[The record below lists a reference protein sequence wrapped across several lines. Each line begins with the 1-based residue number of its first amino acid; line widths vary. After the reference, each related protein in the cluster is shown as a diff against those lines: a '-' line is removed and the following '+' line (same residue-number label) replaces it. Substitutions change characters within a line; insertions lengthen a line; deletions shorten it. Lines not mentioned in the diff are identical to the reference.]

1 MNNMLTAKDV
11 QQLLQV
17 DRSTVYRMAEDGR
30 LPAVKVGKQWRFP
43 VDQLQQLLGSQ
54 VDVLTQSTEPQ
65 ESSVRPLSTSFEDT
79 DLAKMLPLE
88 CVQLIQDSHAE
99 LLGVML
105 VVTDLEGKPVTT
117 PSNPCG
123 LFSAISEQPQ
133 AIQRCISSW
142 HDLGQLLNIEPVF
155 QRSHLG
161 LLCARGLIRV
171 GKELPG
177 MVVAGCIAPQEW
189 PPSAE
194 QLSMM
199 AAELDVQ
206 PHVLAGRLDQV
217 HILSEEE
224 QATVLASVQKVANIV
239 AHIVQERLVLLGRLN
254 GIANL
259 ARL

>member
-43 VDQLQQLLGSQ
+43 ADQLQQWLGSQ
-54 VDVLTQSTEPQ
+54 VDVSKQLPLAVESGSLVDVEPSAETE
-65 ESSVRPLSTSFEDT
+65 
-79 DLAKMLPLE
+79 LAKMLPIE

-105 VVTDLEGKPVTT
+105 VITDLDGNPVTE

-123 LFSAISEQPQ
+123 LFSAISAQPH

-142 HDLGQLLNIEPVF
+142 YDLGQSLKIEPEF

-177 MVVAGCIAPQEW
+177 MVVSGCIAPQEW
-189 PPSAE
+189 PPTE
-194 QLSMM
+194 QELNLM
-199 AAELDVQ
+199 AAELNVE
-206 PHVLAGRLDQV
+206 PHILTGQLDQV
-217 HILSEEE
+217 YSLNVEERAKVLS
-224 QATVLASVQKVANIV
+224 SVQKVANIV
-239 AHIVQERLVLLGRLN
+239 AHIVQERLVLLNRLD